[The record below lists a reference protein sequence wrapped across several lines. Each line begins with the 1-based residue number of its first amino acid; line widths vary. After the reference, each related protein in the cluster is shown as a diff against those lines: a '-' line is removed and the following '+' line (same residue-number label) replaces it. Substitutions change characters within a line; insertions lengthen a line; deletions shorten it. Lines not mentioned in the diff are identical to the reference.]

1 MYTEEVEDGR
11 NRRSSLEQEEE
22 EEEEKVKNAG
32 EEQEMEEEV
41 ENEEEKNE
49 EVYINIVCKC
59 LPTLLSSVETST
71 VGLFCRT
78 LAPFARLSRVF
89 LKFLLPAPPPRKIVL
104 PRWLLP
110 QSGIVFHWF
119 SDHFPKPTL
128 KRSFYNSNRCY

>member
-11 NRRSSLEQEEE
+11 NRRSSLEQEEG
-22 EEEEKVKNAG
+22 EEEKVQNAG

-41 ENEEEKNE
+41 ENEEEKNEE

-78 LAPFARLSRVF
+78 LAPFARLSRVSSSSFCQHLHQEKSCF
-89 LKFLLPAPPPRKIVL
+89 LGGYSL
-104 PRWLLP
+104 
-110 QSGIVFHWF
+110 G
-119 SDHFPKPTL
+119 
-128 KRSFYNSNRCY
+128 